1 MESQPRPPKPRMAF
15 IRPFTVR
22 VVNPLSRTVAGH
34 LPLFGIVRHRGRRS
48 GRLYRAPV
56 NVFRDGDD
64 YVIALT
70 YSSRVDWVRNV
81 LAAGGCELETG
92 GRVVR
97 LTDPELFVDRTRGL
111 MPFPVRQFLS
121 LVNVTE
127 FLRLRPV
134 AEHADGALRD

>member
-1 MESQPRPPKPRMAF
+1 MAF
-15 IRPFTVR
+15 IRPFTVA
-22 VVNPLSRTVAGH
+22 VVNPVSRLVAGH
-34 LPLFGIVRHRGRRS
+34 LPLFGVVRHRGRRS

-64 YVIALT
+64 YVVALT
-70 YSSRVDWVRNV
+70 YSSQVDWVRNV

-97 LTDPELFVDRTRGL
+97 LTDPELFVDRERRL
-111 MPFPVRQFLS
+111 MPFPVRQFLA

-127 FLRLRPV
+127 FMRLHPAPDQRVVGSEPSS
-134 AEHADGALRD
+134 ASR

>member
-1 MESQPRPPKPRMAF
+1 MAPQSRPPKPRMAF

-22 VVNPLSRTVAGH
+22 VVNPLTRLFAGH
-34 LPLFGIVRHRGRRS
+34 VPMFGIVRHRGRRS
-48 GRLYRAPV
+48 GRPFRAPV

-64 YVIALT
+64 YLVALT
-70 YSSRVDWVRNV
+70 YSSQVDWVRNV

-92 GRVVR
+92 GRLVH
-97 LTDPELFVDRTRGL
+97 LTDPELFVDPQRRL

-127 FLRLRPV
+127 FLRLRP
-134 AEHADGALRD
+134 AADGAMHD